1 MPTLYGNV
9 YFNSGNVNSLVTNLD
24 NSSLIPNRSYT
35 ITLNGI
41 DHMKGYGI
49 KSNLSDSYSDNI
61 TGYTTPITFFTP
73 ADNVESVIDLVR
85 KTDTT
90 ISVYVHSLSSPNY
103 GNLTYNGTLRRYT
116 NSGLTGETTDIAT
129 YTNLPKHV
137 GDYSIPN
144 LLTQPY
150 YFASEFENTH
160 GVVKESN
167 RNTVQKNQI
176 FDIRGLAYFRDNLYT
191 YIDIIDSPSI
201 IRPSN
206 GVLTEDNTIRHALSA
221 DGSVLLVS
229 FGNVL
234 DVYKHRKKIDSYS
247 FQDFQELFNLYA
259 RRYYY
264 SMAIGTA
271 IAISGDASRCVVAF
285 PYESNILKV
294 INLNKDLTFNH
305 SSIFDLTVP
314 YQYVVKIHNVCMSMD
329 GKAILISGSLNNYR
343 EGYAHVYRYYNGEWS
358 EPTDLS
364 SSMIPGYSTQYSY
377 GTDSCLSGDGKMIAI
392 FGASKGDGL
401 DTGYIWKSDDNFN
414 WEFLKTVSLG
424 KRITA
429 RIAPCSMSYDGNIL
443 VVTAPADDRWV
454 LFMINE
460 DYMTIRNR
468 SIQDELPF
476 MVPGSI
482 SGDGKTVVFAS
493 KNNDP
498 IYPTIEV
505 YVHTL
510 MTGVWNGSKTFQ
522 NRKYILNNVY
532 VEKVT
537 TVPVDSSAGTGPGL
551 NALVSFDGGVV
562 MIGSIRIPSGS
573 NINNNII
580 THINGKTGAT
590 INAVLDYMN
599 TYYNTLRFPF
609 STDKVSTD
617 GSVAFTDGD
626 GGGGTIIDNS
636 LNLGYDKEESLD
648 LGSSAFQFRT
658 DKGFV
663 VEFDAIFMNHD
674 YGGQRAINISNGMFH
689 CEIYKGQTAN
699 HSQTMHVKNSSGSLA
714 IAFSTSADGSWTD
727 FKNFKYMYSHETNT
741 ARTYMNGVETGNVSG
756 DIPFNLNTP
765 TNVNMSS
772 YTGIKIKNLTFRV
785 TD

>member
-1 MPTLYGNV
+1 V
-9 YFNSGNVNSLVTNLD
+9 
-24 NSSLIPNRSYT
+24 
-35 ITLNGI
+35 
-41 DHMKGYGI
+41 
-49 KSNLSDSYSDNI
+49 
-61 TGYTTPITFFTP
+61 
-73 ADNVESVIDLVR
+73 
-85 KTDTT
+85 
-90 ISVYVHSLSSPNY
+90 
-103 GNLTYNGTLRRYT
+103 
-116 NSGLTGETTDIAT
+116 
-129 YTNLPKHV
+129 
-137 GDYSIPN
+137 
-144 LLTQPY
+144 
-150 YFASEFENTH
+150 
-160 GVVKESN
+160 
-167 RNTVQKNQI
+167 
-176 FDIRGLAYFRDNLYT
+176 
-191 YIDIIDSPSI
+191 DIIDSPSI

-247 FQDFQELFNLYA
+247 FQAGGESLYT
-259 RRYYY
+259 RYGMRYYY

-314 YQYVVKIHNVCMSMD
+314 GKYDQNTNVLYNTKIHNVCMSMD
-329 GKAILISGSLNNYR
+329 GKTILISGSLSSYQ
-343 EGYAHVYRYYNGEWS
+343 EGYAHVYRYHGEWS

-392 FGASKGDGL
+392 FGASKHGYGL
-401 DTGYIWKSDDNFN
+401 DTGYIWKSDDIFN
-414 WEFLKTVSLG
+414 WGFLKTVSLG
-424 KRITA
+424 IQITA
-429 RIAPCSMSYDGNIL
+429 RMAPCSMSYDGNIL
-443 VVTAPADDRWV
+443 VVTAPADDLWV

-460 DYMTIRNR
+460 DYRKIRNR
-468 SIQDELPF
+468 SIKYELPF

-482 SGDGKTVVFAS
+482 SGDGKTVVWAS

-498 IYPTIEV
+498 IYPKIQVDLT
-505 YVHTL
+505 TL
-510 MTGVWNGSKTFQ
+510 TTGAWNSSNTFFY
-522 NRKYILNNVY
+522 RRFIIDNVY
-532 VEKVT
+532 VDTATIVS
-537 TVPVDSSAGTGPGL
+537 VDSSPGTGPGL

-599 TYYNTLRFPF
+599 TYYNTLIFPF

-636 LNLGYDKEESLD
+636 LNLGYGKEESLD

-674 YGGQRAINISNGMFH
+674 YGEQRAINISNGMFH

-756 DIPFNLNTP
+756 DIPYLNTP
-765 TNVNMSS
+765 TNVIMSS